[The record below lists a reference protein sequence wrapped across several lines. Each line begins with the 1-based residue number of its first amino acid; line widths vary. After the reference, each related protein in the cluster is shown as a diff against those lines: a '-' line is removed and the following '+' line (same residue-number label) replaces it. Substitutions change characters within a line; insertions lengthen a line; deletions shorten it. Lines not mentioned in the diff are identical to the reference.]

1 MSGDSIGTK
10 TTRTNMRDAC
20 VYGGFQT
27 DDKLY
32 FRDTGLYIYSDAD
45 GSVTIKS
52 DGSIK
57 LDAATE
63 IQLTAPSV
71 NVYHATITVAAKAT
85 TSIVNAAVQITE
97 GDESTAVSEAISF
110 WLYLSSDSA
119 GQTVQT
125 TTPATLAAGT
135 DGTILAEHTANAV
148 CQCVT
153 EADGDFDLAVTADT
167 GSTVSYINVILPS
180 GQIVTSS
187 AWSWS

>member
-1 MSGDSIGTK
+1 MAGVNIGTK

-63 IQLTAPSV
+63 IQLSAPSV
-71 NVYHATITVAAKAT
+71 NVYHAAITVGAKAT
-85 TSIVNAAVQITE
+85 TSIMNVAIQINE
-97 GDESTAVSEAISF
+97 GDESTAVAEAIAF
-110 WLYLSSDSA
+110 HLYLSSDSA
-119 GQTVQT
+119 GQTVDGA
-125 TTPATLAAGT
+125 PSGGFAVGT
-135 DGTILAEHTANAV
+135 DGTIIIEHTADVLAL
-148 CQCVT
+148 CVT
-153 EADGDFDLAVTADT
+153 EADGDFDINITDTASIT
-167 GSTVSYINVILPS
+167 TYVNVVLPS
-180 GQIVTSS
+180 GQIVTSTQVKFT
-187 AWSWS
+187 